1 MISDLRKSKQAG
13 AFTVSSGKE
22 VYGELTLAGPN
33 TSLYLQD
40 KEYFDT
46 LAIPGQCVKGILKDL
61 TKVTLLQCVTTSG
74 TGYSSRG
81 GQTFSFASI
90 FPHFVVYGD
99 HHIDPAEK
107 KITAVHFV
115 VDDATTLFYDFD
127 AFGLVINARPFIEQI
142 AHANALDREIA
153 TGPDPQILY
162 FTGKRE
168 IFAADTVLG
177 KVSASHNPNLTT
189 WGGPNG
195 VGLENTIIVTIAFKE
210 VVTFNDMIASISTL
224 LGYLGMLV
232 GRPQNLLKLN
242 IEVESADERPNF
254 LEVYWSMLPKRSR
267 SPEAQRP
274 HPIDVLLDA
283 VRQPAVFSRVLGS
296 WLERQ
301 QAWQDARLRFFN
313 SFVKEHYTVDRLIG
327 SANMFDILPDS
338 AVPPE
343 IQLSEELGRAREE
356 CRTIFK
362 NLPQSPERD
371 SVLSALGRV
380 GKSVLKHKIRH
391 RSQLLIDTV
400 GEKFPDL
407 FIVTDEAV
415 DCRNHYVHG
424 SEPRFDYSKELDMLY
439 FFTATLEFVFAAS
452 DLIEA
457 GWDVKA
463 WSELPTT
470 MSHPFG
476 QYRVNYAINLQ
487 ELKALIASI
496 NHSDR

>member
-1 MISDLRKSKQAG
+1 
-13 AFTVSSGKE
+13 
-22 VYGELTLAGPN
+22 
-33 TSLYLQD
+33 
-40 KEYFDT
+40 
-46 LAIPGQCVKGILKDL
+46 
-61 TKVTLLQCVTTSG
+61 
-74 TGYSSRG
+74 
-81 GQTFSFASI
+81 
-90 FPHFVVYGD
+90 
-99 HHIDPAEK
+99 
-107 KITAVHFV
+107 
-115 VDDATTLFYDFD
+115 
-127 AFGLVINARPFIEQI
+127 
-142 AHANALDREIA
+142 
-153 TGPDPQILY
+153 
-162 FTGKRE
+162 
-168 IFAADTVLG
+168 
-177 KVSASHNPNLTT
+177 
-189 WGGPNG
+189 
-195 VGLENTIIVTIAFKE
+195 
-210 VVTFNDMIASISTL
+210 
-224 LGYLGMLV
+224 
-232 GRPQNLLKLN
+232 
-242 IEVESADERPNF
+242 
-254 LEVYWSMLPKRSR
+254 MLPKRSR